1 MKCVHCQKSAKW
13 QEKQNPK
20 RIYCSKECIG
30 LMIHLSNEEKEQ
42 FYNLPTMFMHGTR
55 SPIFVYMKHMKNPGV
70 YSTGTLYKNFIFPM
84 TGPLG
89 GDVTSK
95 TENVGLEVVSGILN
109 KEMFDR
115 NVYYTTFEDEDI
127 TEDKLVRDVS
137 RMIEKRGEYYRMNK
151 ILGYISRLRYWDDEI
166 YQKKFKN
173 DILKYILPL
182 VPKDY
187 VQVILS
193 DRPVIQF
200 TREEKMELNQ
210 TYPIIFLSA
219 KAAKESFAPEK
230 KGIEKEEVYVK
241 QLLIQDVDVVY
252 TTKAG
257 AQYVRENLIKLGN
270 NHALVIP
277 SDNLFYE
284 SYRLSFLVGSLK
296 PKTWESYLP
305 KEWLKSKERMEKIY
319 KSGIKPEDFEGASEK
334 EIEEV
339 LKELEE

>member
-1 MKCVHCQKSAKW
+1 MSCIYCKKSAKW
-13 QEKQNPK
+13 RERKNSK
-20 RIYCSKECIG
+20 NMYCSKECIG
-30 LMIHLSNEEKEQ
+30 LMMHLSNEEKEQ
-42 FYNLPTMFMHGTR
+42 FDNLPTMFMHGTR
-55 SPIFVYMKHMKNPGV
+55 SPILVYMKHMKNPGV
-70 YSTGTLYKNFIFPM
+70 YSTGTLYKNLIFPM

-89 GDVTSK
+89 GDITSK
-95 TENVGLEVVSGILN
+95 TENVGLEVVSGIL
-109 KEMFDR
+109 KKDMIDR

-127 TEDKLVRDVS
+127 TEDKLISDVS

-166 YQKKFKN
+166 YQKKFKP
-173 DILKYILPL
+173 DIIKYILPL

-187 VQVILS
+187 VKVILS

-200 TREEKMELNQ
+200 TKEEKMELTQ

-219 KAAKESFAPEK
+219 KAAKESFVPQK
-230 KGIEKEEVYVK
+230 RNIEIEEVYVK
-241 QLLIQDVDVVY
+241 QLLIQDIDVVY
-252 TTKAG
+252 TTNAG
-257 AQYVRENLIKLGN
+257 VKYVKKSMIDLGN

-305 KEWLKSKERMEKIY
+305 KELWEKMDR
-319 KSGIKPEDFEGASEK
+319 SGMKPEDFEGASEK
-334 EIEEV
+334 EIQEV
-339 LKELEE
+339 LNELE